1 MKKRSVDFPGASAS
15 LAQSIRLMKYLA
27 LYIAIA
33 SSTLALPA
41 AAQSQVHR
49 TVGAEVTL
57 DTLLDPGTLF
67 LHTKDTF
74 MKAAAPLGFEW
85 TSSAQEATRSAR
97 PKSKYLS
104 QTVYETIVRFDG
116 DKPKDATTLFYGRG
130 DTGEISESQYKGLI
144 ESSVAAVDKLTGKKF
159 APRGKDAK
167 SAVKADGV
175 TWAAEK
181 AAYTLEYSF
190 TKENKSKGVMYRAEF
205 IRLEITPPAE
215 KRNLLQTALAN
226 TSTAK
231 RFDPKTQV
239 KKESNGDVII
249 PTVPMVDQGQKG
261 YCAVATTERVMR
273 YYGVDTDANEIA
285 QIANSDAGRG
295 TSSNEMI
302 EGLKKIQGRLKIRV
316 KPEIE
321 SDYREF
327 VKLVEDYNR
336 AAKRAKAKEVADPK
350 KFQVPW
356 SVYGEMDGKVLKE
369 VKLKDNAGYSKFLR
383 IVSSSIDQGVPLTW
397 SVQLGIFPEPNIP
410 QGAGGHMRLI
420 IGYNSKT
427 QELIF
432 SDSWGAGHEAKRM
445 PSADAWSITTGLT
458 RIEPSNGG

>member
-1 MKKRSVDFPGASAS
+1 
-15 LAQSIRLMKYLA
+15 MKYVA
-27 LYIAIA
+27 LYIALA

-41 AAQSQVHR
+41 VAQTQVNR
-49 TVGAEVTL
+49 RMVAEEVTL
-57 DTLLDPGTLF
+57 DKLLDPATLF
-67 LHTKDTF
+67 AHTKASF
-74 MKAAAPLGFEW
+74 MKEAEPLGFEW
-85 TSSAQEATRSAR
+85 TSSAQEAARSAR
-97 PKSKYLS
+97 AKSKFVNKA
-104 QTVYETIVRFDG
+104 VYETIVRFDG
-116 DKPKDATTLFYGRG
+116 DKPTGAMTLFYGRG
-130 DTGEISESQYKGLI
+130 DTGDITEAQYKALV
-144 ESSVAAVDKLTGKKF
+144 ESSITAMDALTGKKF
-159 APRGKDAK
+159 TPRGKDAK

-175 TWAAEK
+175 TWAPEK
-181 AAYTLEYSF
+181 GFYTLEYSA
-190 TKENKSKGVMYRAEF
+190 TKENKTKAIQFRAEF
-205 IRLEITPPAE
+205 IRLEIAPPAG
-215 KRNLLQTALAN
+215 KKNLLETALAN

-231 RFDPKTQV
+231 RFDPRTQV
-239 KKESNGDVII
+239 KKESNGDVLI

-295 TSSNEMI
+295 TSSHEMI

-316 KPEIE
+316 RPEIE

-350 KFQVPW
+350 KFLVSW
-356 SVYGEMDGKVLKE
+356 SAYGEMDGKVLKE
-369 VKLKDNAGYSKFLR
+369 VKLKDSAGYSKFLR
-383 IVSSSIDQGVPLTW
+383 VVSSNIDQGVPLTW

-445 PSADAWSITTGLT
+445 PAADAWSITTGLT

>member
-1 MKKRSVDFPGASAS
+1 
-15 LAQSIRLMKYLA
+15 MKYVA
-27 LYIAIA
+27 LYIALA

-41 AAQSQVHR
+41 VAQSQVVR
-49 TVGAEVTL
+49 RMVAEEVTL
-57 DTLLDPGTLF
+57 DKLLDPVALF
-67 LHTKDTF
+67 TQTKASF
-74 MKAAAPLGFEW
+74 IKEAGSLGFEW
-85 TSSAQEATRSAR
+85 TSAAQEAARSAR
-97 PKSKYLS
+97 PKSKYLGHAI
-104 QTVYETIVRFDG
+104 YETIVRFDG
-116 DKPKDATTLFYGRG
+116 DKPKDATVLFYGRG
-130 DTGEISESQYKGLI
+130 DTGEVSEPHFKGLI
-144 ESSVAAVDKLTGKKF
+144 KSSIEAIDKLTGKKF
-159 APRGKDAK
+159 TPRGKDAK

-175 TWAAEK
+175 TWAADK

-190 TKENKSKGVMYRAEF
+190 TKEKQGVPFRAEF
-205 IRLEITPPAE
+205 IRLEIAPPAE
-215 KRNLLQTALAN
+215 KKSLLATALAT

-231 RFDPKTQV
+231 RFDPRTQV

-295 TSSNEMI
+295 TNSQEMV
-302 EGLKKIQGRLKIRV
+302 EGLKKVQGRLKIRV

-321 SDYREF
+321 ADYREF
-327 VKLVEDYNR
+327 TKLVEDYNR
-336 AAKRAKAKEVADPK
+336 AAKRAKAKEMPDPK
-350 KFQVPW
+350 KFLVPW
-356 SVYGEMDGKVLKE
+356 SVYGEMDAKVLRE
-369 VKLKDNAGYSKFLR
+369 VKVKDSAGYSKFMRL
-383 IVSSSIDQGVPLTW
+383 VSTNIDQGVPLTW

-420 IGYNSKT
+420 IGYNAKT

-458 RIEPSNGG
+458 RIEPSSGG